1 MSMGTEGNWH
11 ENQYRS
17 WVCHVQ
23 NRGLDEILCFVLI
36 KNCVYLVSCS
46 IDQ

>member
-11 ENQYRS
+11 GNQYRS

-23 NRGLDEILCFVLI
+23 NRGLDEILCL
-36 KNCVYLVSCS
+36 KGYLCY
-46 IDQ
+46 I